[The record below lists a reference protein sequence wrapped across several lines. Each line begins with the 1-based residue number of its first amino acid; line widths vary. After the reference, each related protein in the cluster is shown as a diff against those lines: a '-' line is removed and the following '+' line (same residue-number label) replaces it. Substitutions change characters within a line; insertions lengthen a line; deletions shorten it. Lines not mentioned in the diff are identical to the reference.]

1 MAANHYDLIII
12 GTGAGGGTLAHR
24 MVQSGKKILILE
36 RGSFLPREKD
46 NWNTKVVF
54 NSDRYHNPEVWYDKN
69 GNELHPGMSYC
80 VGGNTKVYGAALFR
94 LREKDF
100 ESYPHKDGISPAWPL
115 KYKDFEPY
123 YIQAEKLYQV
133 HGKGGEDP
141 TEPFLSEEYSYP
153 AVCRESNINHHCQC
167 VTRRRLPQRADEIS
181 SDICIRCICNT
192 QIYTKKSSTINIKMN
207 TSWQI
212 LDTLNTKDF
221 TEARLQLHYGIQ
233 LIAAT
238 GSALAEPLP
247 DFSHTS
253 LNWNSDLD
261 VFIGAPIR
269 AAKPFRVALD
279 PVMLT
284 SILLDQEG
292 ETISVFPLHQ
302 KTLTEGMAWL
312 KGEVAQLGADA
323 SKIELLTY
331 PEDFPDHAI
340 AHGTPFNVSE
350 AEAERQELSHYYA
363 NNRLVLQE
371 IVEGFEDASPI
382 HIWPHHFD
390 MATLILMPIQKR
402 REPITI
408 GVGLSPGDANYA
420 EPYWYVSPYPYPA
433 PENLPFLDGDG
444 FWHTQ
449 EWLGAVLPASRLTQ
463 DSGEAQVKQVK
474 SFLRSAINASKQLLQ
489 ASA

>member
-1 MAANHYDLIII
+1 
-12 GTGAGGGTLAHR
+12 
-24 MVQSGKKILILE
+24 
-36 RGSFLPREKD
+36 
-46 NWNTKVVF
+46 
-54 NSDRYHNPEVWYDKN
+54 
-69 GNELHPGMSYC
+69 
-80 VGGNTKVYGAALFR
+80 
-94 LREKDF
+94 
-100 ESYPHKDGISPAWPL
+100 
-115 KYKDFEPY
+115 
-123 YIQAEKLYQV
+123 
-133 HGKGGEDP
+133 
-141 TEPFLSEEYSYP
+141 
-153 AVCRESNINHHCQC
+153 
-167 VTRRRLPQRADEIS
+167 
-181 SDICIRCICNT
+181 
-192 QIYTKKSSTINIKMN
+192 MN

-212 LDTLNTKDF
+212 LDTLNPQDF

-238 GSALAEPLP
+238 GSALAGPLP

-253 LNWNSDLD
+253 LKWSPDLE

-284 SILLDQEG
+284 SILLDQQG
-292 ETISVFPLHQ
+292 ETIAVFPLHQ
-302 KTLTEGMAWL
+302 KTLAEGMTWL

-323 SKIELLTY
+323 SQIELLSY

-340 AHGTPFNVSE
+340 AHGTPFNVSK

-363 NNRLVLQE
+363 NTQLVLQE
-371 IVEGFEDASPI
+371 IVEGVEDASPI

-390 MATLILMPIQKR
+390 IATLIFMPIQKR
-402 REPITI
+402 GESVTV
-408 GVGLSPGDANYA
+408 GVGLSPGDHNYA

-433 PENLPFLDGDG
+433 PENLPLLDSEG

-449 EWLGAVLPASRLTQ
+449 QWIGAVLLASRLTQ